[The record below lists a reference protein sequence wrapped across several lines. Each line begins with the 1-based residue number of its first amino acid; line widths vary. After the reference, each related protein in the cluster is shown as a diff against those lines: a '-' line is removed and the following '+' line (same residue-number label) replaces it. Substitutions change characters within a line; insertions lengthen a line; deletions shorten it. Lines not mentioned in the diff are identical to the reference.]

1 MKKRYILFG
10 CVLVLLCV
18 LSVLLYNYYFTP
30 IFRLAITTDS
40 DLPPVYIE
48 NNAVL
53 EIPYPKA
60 YLFELKRNGD
70 LCITYGGRR
79 HDGNIQKRK
88 YIYERHTKYFVTLNV
103 KQIDMLVQMADKI
116 NIESRNYSP
125 QTIIGENKFAYFLY
139 QNQTIVYPF
148 QESDFPELEEF
159 IEILLHYYP
168 CSIII

>member
-1 MKKRYILFG
+1 
-10 CVLVLLCV
+10 
-18 LSVLLYNYYFTP
+18 
-30 IFRLAITTDS
+30 
-40 DLPPVYIE
+40 
-48 NNAVL
+48 
-53 EIPYPKA
+53 
-60 YLFELKRNGD
+60 
-70 LCITYGGRR
+70 
-79 HDGNIQKRK
+79 
-88 YIYERHTKYFVTLNV
+88 
-103 KQIDMLVQMADKI
+103 MLVQMADKI